1 MKNIIRPIIL
11 LTALSVIFA
20 ACEKTDTTPTPVN
33 GGGESVIKK
42 ERTIIYT
49 VGNNENRQNLETE
62 AEWDRLLDQLCDQT
76 LTGNEVT
83 FYNISQATH
92 TQDKAVDGA
101 KEGRNISTND
111 REEIKAWMKDMEKQG
126 LTVRVTYDDGTGTW
140 HGEAYSTLP
149 SESTSYT
156 IIGTW
161 HFKCMVVS
169 QLDTDGNI
177 TGSDLFE
184 PDVDGGSMSY
194 TFYADGTMSRTVS
207 GMGGATATNS
217 GTWSLSEDGVLS
229 SELMPNGVDWNVN
242 WITTSTM
249 ILSRN
254 DLGDENDD
262 NYYQLQFDA
271 VSDTE

>member
-49 VGNNENRQNLETE
+49 VGNNENRKNLETE

-140 HGEAYSTLP
+140 H
-149 SESTSYT
+149 
-156 IIGTW
+156 
-161 HFKCMVVS
+161 CMVVS
-169 QLDTDGNI
+169 QLDADGNI

-194 TFYADGTMSRTVS
+194 TFSADGTMSRTVI